1 MSSNSTKK
9 LGVFFFSL
17 LTRANHEEPRVEI
30 FFTPTQYVLKRIYN
44 RASSCLISIASS
56 HQTRLNHNIFTT
68 PAEREKYADQQIVP
82 SAEQCHNKT
91 KGTTTMS
98 DGDILAD
105 ATEGICWHKN
115 NYGKSKENGLDDCG
129 VPEFLKVWI
138 WATWPSNIAIRPH
151 I

>member
-1 MSSNSTKK
+1 M
-9 LGVFFFSL
+9 G
-17 LTRANHEEPRVEI
+17 
-30 FFTPTQYVLKRIYN
+30 
-44 RASSCLISIASS
+44 IASS

-68 PAEREKYADQQIVP
+68 PVEREKYAEQQIVP

-91 KGTTTMS
+91 EGTTTMS

-129 VPEFLKVWI
+129 VPEFLKVTLKRASN
-138 WATWPSNIAIRPH
+138 ATQHRGLYSSTSSEKLDDVKTRKQWERKENFEGKSMHASIDVIDFGDGLTQ
-151 I
+151 